1 MQSCAS
7 HQILII
13 ARNFFYDLA
22 VTVDEFTRGHL
33 LLSC

>member
-1 MQSCAS
+1 MQSCAN
-7 HQILII
+7 HQILIF

-22 VTVDEFTRGHL
+22 VKVNEFTRGHL